1 MEATLKPSVQSR
13 PIQTSISQSQW
24 DELVAVVNA
33 HQRFLLTTHVKPDG
47 DGLGSQIGLARFLR
61 RLGKSVRI
69 VNDSP
74 LHPVYRFLDP
84 DGLVQSFA
92 EAEEELLRE
101 PPQVAFIVDISSHS
115 RLGALKDYMKS
126 TKALTVC
133 LDHHQPGGDES
144 SDLNLID
151 VEAAATGEIVFR
163 LVRQWPMPLAA
174 EVAEPLY
181 ASILTDTGCFAH
193 TNSSARVHRVAA
205 ELLDTGISHT
215 EIYRNMFQ
223 RSSLARYKLLAH
235 LMLNLETSR
244 EGTLAWMLVTLEL
257 LARFGISADEL
268 NHFAEAP
275 RVIEGIEAIVLFM
288 EEDGEV
294 KLSFRSKGRANVL
307 AVAKVFGGGG
317 HQHASGARLP
327 GSLAQVVDRVLPVA
341 AEMVGRQLGVSIEI
355 VSSDTPAV

>member
-1 MEATLKPSVQSR
+1 MEAILKQSVQPR
-13 PIQTSISQSQW
+13 PIRTSISQSQW

-47 DGLGSQIGLARFLR
+47 DGLGSQIGLARFLTQ
-61 RLGKSVRI
+61 LGKSVRV

-92 EAEEELLRE
+92 EAEDELLRN
-101 PPQVAFIVDISSHS
+101 PPEVAFIVDISSHS

-126 TKALTVC
+126 SKALSVC

-144 SDLNLID
+144 SVLNLID

-163 LVRQWPMPLAA
+163 LVRQWPMPLSAA
-174 EVAEPLY
+174 VAEPLY

-193 TNSSARVHRVAA
+193 TNSTARVHRVAA

-244 EGTLAWMLVTLEL
+244 EGTLAWMLVSMDL
-257 LARFGISADEL
+257 LSGYGITADEL

-275 RVIEGIEAIVLFM
+275 RVIEGIEAIILFL
-288 EEDGEV
+288 EEEGEV

-307 AVAKVFGGGG
+307 QVAKFFGGGG

-327 GSLAQVVDRVLPVA
+327 GTMEQVVDQVLPVA
-341 AEMVGRQLGVSIEI
+341 AETVGRQLGVAIAL
-355 VSSDTPAV
+355 PAPWGPSV